1 MTYEVTTSAA
11 VNAATQPPHYSAA
24 ESRTDSEEA
33 TTLIPRIDQP
43 SANEASGIA
52 ARKATKRKF
61 EEVLLVPT
69 DSQPS
74 GSHLSTSILENREN
88 NHEKYSQ
95 MNNEEYARTFSYDD
109 PLGSNIEVTL
119 GTGDKIW
126 AELPSIYSISHRYC
140 YLLVSASENRIN
152 AAMHTAINEINNVS
166 HKGEVD
172 DFLEEFGDK
181 KYTKLLFIRDH
192 QVYSHLVENGT
203 RLGNNSDVY
212 VCVFNE
218 NPVTA
223 SLYDI
228 QCDARHNKY
237 VILDSSDKSIIKEGR
252 IFQD

>member
-1 MTYEVTTSAA
+1 MTYGVTTSAA
-11 VNAATQPPHYSAA
+11 VSAVTQPPHYSAA
-24 ESRTDSEEA
+24 ASRTDSEA
-33 TTLIPRIDQP
+33 TTLFPRVDQP
-43 SANEASGIA
+43 SADEASGIA

-69 DSQPS
+69 DRPPS
-74 GSHLSTSILENREN
+74 GSHPSTSILENREN

-95 MNNEEYARTFSYDD
+95 MTNAEYASTFSYDD
-109 PLGSNIEVTL
+109 PLGSNIEVIL
-119 GTGDKIW
+119 GTGDSIW
-126 AELPSIYSISHRYC
+126 AELPSIYSACHRYC
-140 YLLVSASENRIN
+140 YLLISASENRIN
-152 AAMHTAINEINNVS
+152 AAMHTAMNEINLDS

-181 KYTKLLFIRDH
+181 KYKKLLFVRDH
-192 QVYSHLVENGT
+192 ELYSHLVENGI

-212 VCVFNE
+212 VCFFNE

-223 SLYDI
+223 SDYDI

-252 IFQD
+252 IFHD